1 MGASQLIPASAS
13 ELFAHALAIEREALS
28 RYREFAGWM
37 RDLGIERVASVFQR
51 FEEGEREHL
60 AALEHSAA
68 GLELPEISPW
78 EYAWFFVSSPV
89 YMEVT
94 FPLMPQ
100 TPRDALALACAA
112 ERRAEEFFLVAANSM
127 RDASGVKL
135 AVEMA
140 LEEHRRVAEIERLL
154 QREPDPRLDWEA
166 LYQAGVSQRPLHGEA
181 QPV

>member
-1 MGASQLIPASAS
+1 MGVPQLIPASAS

-28 RYREFAGWM
+28 RYRQFAGWM
-37 RDLGIERVASVFQR
+37 RDLGIERVACVFQR
-51 FEEGEREHL
+51 LEEGEHL
-60 AALEHSAA
+60 AALERSAA

-78 EYAWFFVSSPV
+78 EYAWFFTSSPV

-112 ERRAEEFFLVAANSM
+112 ERRAEEFFLVAANRM

-135 AVEMA
+135 AVAMA
-140 LEEHRRVAEIERLL
+140 LEEHRRVAELERVL
-154 QREPDPRLDWEA
+154 QREPDPRLDWET
-166 LYQAGVSQRPLHGEA
+166 LYQAGISQRPLHGDA

>member
-1 MGASQLIPASAS
+1 MGAQLIPASVS

-28 RYREFAGWM
+28 RYRQFADWM
-37 RDLGIERVASVFQR
+37 RDLGMERVSRVFRKLEQR
-51 FEEGEREHL
+51 ERTHLEGLER
-60 AALEHSAA
+60 AAE

-78 EYAWFFVSSPV
+78 EYAWFFTSSPT

-112 ERRAEEFFLVAANSM
+112 ERRSAEFFLMAANRM
-127 RDASGVKL
+127 REATGIKL

-140 LEEHRRVAEIERLL
+140 LEQHRRVAEIERAL
-154 QREPDPRLDWEA
+154 RGEPDPRLDWEG
-166 LYQAGVSQRPLHGEA
+166 LYRAGVRQQPLHGEA
-181 QPV
+181 QGV